1 MTTSEEIVASIE
13 EYEFSYTCE
22 DDLQKAIASVLSDCS
37 IPYQREYRLN
47 EKDRLDFK
55 VGTIAIEVKIKGG
68 LTEVA
73 RQVGRYLQ
81 SSEVTSVILVTT
93 RSAHRNLP
101 PSLNGKPIYVS
112 YLPPL

>member
-1 MTTSEEIVASIE
+1 MTPEEVIAAIND
-13 EYEFSYTCE
+13 YEFSYTCE
-22 DDLQKAIASVLSDCS
+22 DDLQRAIASALSDCS
-37 IPYQREYRLN
+37 IPYQREYQLS

-55 VGTIAIEVKIKGG
+55 VGTIAIEVKIKGR

-81 SSEVTSVILVTT
+81 SPELTSVILVTT
-93 RSAHRNLP
+93 KSAHRNLP

-112 YLPPL
+112 YLPSL